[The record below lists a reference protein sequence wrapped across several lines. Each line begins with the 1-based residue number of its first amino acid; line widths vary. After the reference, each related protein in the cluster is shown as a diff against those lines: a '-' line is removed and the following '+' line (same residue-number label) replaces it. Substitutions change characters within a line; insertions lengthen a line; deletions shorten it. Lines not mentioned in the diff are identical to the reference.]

1 MTQKRPYNTSLRIIC
16 ASLFAIFSFLYIY
29 MLQGELLALVQD
41 HLSQGKTT
49 NNALATASIITL
61 LLMIIQY
68 LLAKVSKLHS
78 RYEAFSY
85 LPSCIIL
92 ALIVKVDST
101 LSYSWVQWGVA
112 MLVVAAVYMLVVWI
126 DRNTTPQKRET
137 KFLGLLIRN
146 LGVMVTLFIFTGW
159 YGNSNPAQM
168 MELAAWKY
176 THDGD
181 YNKVLSVGQ
190 KSEDCNAGLT
200 ALRNL
205 ALAKTGQL
213 GDKLFSYPQPYGS
226 DGLMMKKTNMQTPK
240 YGTDEFYKILGIQ
253 PNADENAATFYK
265 RMLQET
271 DSTYYYD
278 LYVAALL
285 LDKDIDTIVALTTEN
300 GHPIE
305 SLSPAPVHIQ
315 EAWMMYNEQQPPA
328 PIAFVPDNA
337 VAQRY
342 QEYLALRKANANNPT
357 VMKNLCRRKFGN
369 TYWYYY
375 DLVN

>member
-1 MTQKRPYNTSLRIIC
+1 MTKKRPYNTSLRIIC

-137 KFLGLLIRN
+137 KFLELLTPN
-146 LGVMVTLFIFTGW
+146 LGVMVTLFMFTGW

-305 SLSPAPVHIQ
+305 SLSPVPVHIQ
-315 EAWMMYNEQQPPA
+315 EAWMMYNEQQPSA

>member
-1 MTQKRPYNTSLRIIC
+1 
-16 ASLFAIFSFLYIY
+16 

-41 HLSQGKTT
+41 YLSQGKTT

-137 KFLGLLIRN
+137 KFLGLLIPN
-146 LGVMVTLFIFTGW
+146 LGVMVTLFMFTGW

-315 EAWMMYNEQQPPA
+315 EAWMMYNEQQPSA

>member
-1 MTQKRPYNTSLRIIC
+1 MTKKRPYNTSLRIIC

-61 LLMIIQY
+61 LLMTIQY

-137 KFLGLLIRN
+137 KFLGLLTPN
-146 LGVMVTLFIFTGW
+146 LGVMVTLFMFTGW

-315 EAWMMYNEQQPPA
+315 EAWMMYNEQQPSA
-328 PIAFVPDNA
+328 PIAFMPDNA